1 MDLPPKMPSQ
11 NPFLF
16 RLKSKTATILFLKSL
31 MTQGSLGSQK
41 RLKCLVL
48 DYALSIERF
57 GYVKVYSEPSLN
69 ESLHGPVLVPST
81 RLPTPLGNP
90 WVIISQSIVHL
101 ASGPVNVIFTV
112 GGLRET
118 WLPWNLVPFSSSPSK
133 TSPSKVGIVLLPLDS
148 QVEK

>member
-16 RLKSKTATILFLKSL
+16 CLKSKTATILFLKSL
-31 MTQGSLGSQK
+31 ITQGSLGSDQ

-48 DYALSIERF
+48 DYALSIERC

-69 ESLHGPVLVPST
+69 DSLVVPVLVPWI

-118 WLPWNLVPFSSSPSK
+118 WLP
-133 TSPSKVGIVLLPLDS
+133 
-148 QVEK
+148 